1 MMEIVFVS
9 RVEHKREPNQAMA
22 HHEPLLKCGE
32 YKTFWISWA
41 SGIQVGEGSY
51 VGEKVIINL
60 PSSKALSRQRFPIR
74 ELSIYNGYGAFG
86 RWRFCD
92 GM

>member
-1 MMEIVFVS
+1 MEIVFVL
-9 RVEHKREPNQAMA
+9 RVEHKRAPNQAVVD
-22 HHEPLLKCGE
+22 HEPLLDCGE

-41 SGIQVGEGSY
+41 SGIQVGEGSF
-51 VGEKVIINL
+51 VGERLIFSL
-60 PSSKALSRQRFPIR
+60 PRSKALSRQRFPIR

-86 RWRFCD
+86 HWRFCD